1 MATLSC
7 HKRNNQFLTFRLLSN
22 TGSFG
27 KAKNK
32 SVKMNGKID
41 VPDVFSFPKAL
52 NTALADK
59 KSVLESE
66 AVESVSALLR
76 FLGRFCSWKKSG
88 GFGAWAPF
96 FNSSDKSIGG
106 YIAACKSYDLGRG
119 R

>member
-7 HKRNNQFLTFRLLSN
+7 HIRNNQFLTFRWFSN

-41 VPDVFSFPKAL
+41 VPVVFSVPKAL
-52 NTALADK
+52 NTAFADK

-66 AVESVSALLR
+66 AVESVSVLLR
-76 FLGRFCSWKKSG
+76 FLGRFCSLKKSG
-88 GFGAWAPF
+88 GFCA
-96 FNSSDKSIGG
+96 
-106 YIAACKSYDLGRG
+106 
-119 R
+119 